1 MLTVQSVSSTT
12 LNSLYLINH
21 ARPIEVIEFEGMY
34 SYTVQK
40 SNKKLRVWYYRL
52 LALVLQNVTYNKG
65 SDCQQEGGYLVW
77 NDELISVNL
86 WTPDNPEVV
95 S

>member
-40 SNKKLRVWYYRL
+40 SNKKLRV
-52 LALVLQNVTYNKG
+52 
-65 SDCQQEGGYLVW
+65 
-77 NDELISVNL
+77 
-86 WTPDNPEVV
+86 
-95 S
+95 